1 MPARIRLQRHG
12 KKGKPYFQIVVADSR
27 ARRDGRFIEN
37 LGNYNPN
44 TNPATINLEF
54 DKAVT
59 WLQNGAQPSDTVRA
73 ILSYKGVMM
82 KKHLLD
88 GVRKGAFTEEVAEE
102 RFAAWVASKE
112 GKILDKSAR
121 VKSAKEEARLK
132 QVADE
137 QKRREDA
144 AAALA
149 AAEAQAA
156 AEAAAAEAG
165 EAAAAEE
172 ATEAVAEETT
182 EAVAEEGGETEETTN
197 A

>member
-121 VKSAKEEARLK
+121 VKSAKEEARMK

-156 AEAAAAEAG
+156 AAAAEAG
-165 EAAAAEE
+165 EEAAAEE
-172 ATEAVAEETT
+172 ATEAIAEEVT

>member
-112 GKILDKSAR
+112 GKIMDKAAN
-121 VKSAKEEARLK
+121 VKNAKEEARLK

-137 QKRREDA
+137 QKRREEA

-165 EAAAAEE
+165 EEATEE

-182 EAVAEEGGETEETTN
+182 EAVAEEAAEGEETQN

>member
-112 GKILDKSAR
+112 GKIMDKAAN
-121 VKSAKEEARLK
+121 VKNAKQEARLK

-137 QKRREDA
+137 QKRREEA

-156 AEAAAAEAG
+156 ADAAAAEAG
-165 EAAAAEE
+165 EE
-172 ATEAVAEETT
+172 ATEAVAEDAT
-182 EAVAEEGGETEETTN
+182 EAVAEEAAEGEETQN

>member
-37 LGNYNPN
+37 IGNYNPN

-112 GKILDKSAR
+112 GKILDKSTR
-121 VKSAKEEARLK
+121 LKNAKEEARLK
-132 QVADE
+132 QVAEE

-165 EAAAAEE
+165 E
-172 ATEAVAEETT
+172 EAVAEEAT
-182 EAVAEEGGETEETTN
+182 EAVAEEGGETEETAN

>member
-1 MPARIRLQRHG
+1 
-12 KKGKPYFQIVVADSR
+12 
-27 ARRDGRFIEN
+27 
-37 LGNYNPN
+37 
-44 TNPATINLEF
+44 
-54 DKAVT
+54 
-59 WLQNGAQPSDTVRA
+59 
-73 ILSYKGVMM
+73 M

-112 GKILDKSAR
+112 GKIMDKAAN
-121 VKSAKEEARLK
+121 VKNAKEEARLK

-137 QKRREDA
+137 QKRREEA

-165 EAAAAEE
+165 EEATEEATEAVAEE
-172 ATEAVAEETT
+172 ATEAVAEE
-182 EAVAEEGGETEETTN
+182 AAEGEETQN